1 MTYESVKQVLLT
13 YRGDN
18 TTTSPVAVAGAG
30 GLCGVVS
37 WALIYPIDSA
47 KSIYQR
53 NCLMH
58 QKGEVMTKAPKT
70 VSRDAT
76 TVEALRLMWDC
87 GFRHLPVTERGRA
100 IGLVRRRDFKSE
112 DLSRL
117 EEERNFW
124 EHMR

>member
-58 QKGEVMTKAPKT
+58 QKGEVMTKAPKIQFSNRRMYRGIG
-70 VSRDAT
+70 VSMSRSAI
-76 TVEALRLMWDC
+76 VNAIFFSVFEFLKKHINAL
-87 GFRHLPVTERGRA
+87 
-100 IGLVRRRDFKSE
+100 E
-112 DLSRL
+112 DK
-117 EEERNFW
+117 
-124 EHMR
+124 